1 MKLSVIVAHLRA
13 YCPAFGGRVAAGID
27 WDAVASSSKLQ
38 HPSAYVIASG
48 DDAEPNQQQNVIRQV
63 IADGFDVV
71 VVLDSSDERGQEAN
85 DELHDVR
92 AEIWR
97 ALVGWE
103 PGSEYEP
110 ITYDGG
116 SLVHISRARVVYR
129 FSFVA
134 EFQLGRS
141 RRTDPAET
149 WQELQ
154 LDGLPA
160 FRGADVDMDPID
172 PKDSSHSAPGP
183 DGRVDVRF
191 SIDPSQE

>member
-1 MKLSVIVAHLRA
+1 MASAAATIPDEPQPLTGVKLL
-13 YCPAFGGRVAAGID
+13 VAAF
-27 WDAVASSSKLQ
+27 ALAL
-38 HPSAYVIASG
+38 A
-48 DDAEPNQQQNVIRQV
+48 N
-63 IADGFDVV
+63 FV

-103 PGSEYEP
+103 PGSEYDP

-149 WQELQ
+149 WQELE

-160 FRGADVDMDPID
+160 FRGADVDIDPID

-191 SIDPSQE
+191 SIDPSQECPT

>member
-1 MKLSVIVAHLRA
+1 MKLSVIVAHMRA
-13 YCPAFGGRVAAGID
+13 YCPVFGGRVAAGID

-71 VVLDSSDERGQEAN
+71 IVLDSSDERGQGAS
-85 DELHDVR
+85 DALHDAR

-97 ALVGWE
+97 ALVGWK
-103 PGSEYEP
+103 PGSEYDP
-110 ITYDGG
+110 VTYDGG

-129 FSFVA
+129 FGFVA
-134 EFQLGRS
+134 EFQLGRN

-149 WQELQ
+149 WQERE
-154 LDGLPA
+154 LDGLPPLA
-160 FRGADVDMDPID
+160 GVDVDMDLIE
-172 PKDSSHSAPGP
+172 PKDPNDTSPDP
-183 DGRVDVRF
+183 DGRGEVRF
-191 SIDPSQE
+191 STELPQG